1 VTAVQARGAGRGL
14 LRAGGLAVG
23 LGTAT
28 VVGALVEAHAFRLV
42 THAVT
47 LPQTPVEPVGTAV
60 RMPVEPVEAALAGAL
75 SATSTGVTD
84 PGTTRRL
91 RILHLSDLHY
101 VPGQLDK
108 LRFLSGLDDLAPD
121 LVICTGDLLSDDAGI
136 DELTGALAGLL
147 RRPGAFV
154 FGSNDYF
161 GPRPGNPLRY
171 LVPHE
176 RTLDG
181 ARALDWRTLRD
192 VLAGAGWAD
201 LHNRRA
207 AIATVGIRLELRGTG
222 DAHIDLDDYAQVAG
236 PAASGIDLVLGV
248 THAPY
253 RRVLDAMVHDGLPL
267 ILAGHTHGGQVCLPG
282 WGALVSNCD
291 LPPKLASGLHWYAPE
306 HTPVSLRRAQEPLGG
321 GAGTHRTPGERAE
334 AASGAAAIAPGDPQ
348 VSAGLTNGAWLHVS
362 AGLGTSPYAPFRL
375 FCRPEACLL
384 DVAIEDAG

>member
-1 VTAVQARGAGRGL
+1 MTAVQARGAGRAL
-14 LRAGGLAVG
+14 LRAGGLAAG
-23 LGTAT
+23 LGVAT

-47 LPQTPVEPVGTAV
+47 LLQTPVEPVET
-60 RMPVEPVEAALAGAL
+60 ALAGA
-75 SATSTGVTD
+75 SSSTASTTGTS
-84 PGTTRRL
+84 PGAARRL

-136 DELTGALAGLL
+136 DELTGAMAGLL

-154 FGSNDYF
+154 FGSNDYY

-176 RTLDG
+176 RNLDG
-181 ARALDWRTLRD
+181 ALELDWRTLRD
-192 VLAGAGWAD
+192 VLTGAGWAD
-201 LHNRRA
+201 LCNRRA
-207 AIATVGIRLELRGTG
+207 EVETAGVRLELRGTD
-222 DAHIDLDDYAQVAG
+222 DAHIDADDYARVAG
-236 PAASGIDLVLGV
+236 PAPAGVDLVLGV

-253 RRVLDAMVHDGLPL
+253 RRVLDAMVADGVPL
-267 ILAGHTHGGQVCLPG
+267 VLAGHTHGGQVCLPG

-306 HTPVSLRRAQEPLGG
+306 
-321 GAGTHRTPGERAE
+321 RTPAE
-334 AASGAAAIAPGDPQ
+334 PVETAPGAAAIVPERTSVEPVETAPGAAAIVPGDPQ
-348 VSAGLTNGAWLHVS
+348 VSTGPPSGAWLHVS
-362 AGLGTSPYAPFRL
+362 GGLGTSPYAPFRL

-384 DVAIEDAG
+384 DVEVA